1 MIFTCAS
8 GKHGNVRGD
17 HHVLIGVL
25 SAVLLLAPVIPGI
38 GASWIVLAIAG
49 VFVGSLAPDA
59 DAADAA
65 IMSGF
70 SGGRGTLRQ
79 FARHTVIVLP
89 LIGYVIRY
97 GIYYPL
103 SALLWV
109 CTFGAV
115 RPAHRGFMHSLSG
128 IALTTAVLLTY
139 AGAALAFFEI
149 NALPSLLVFGGGF
162 FSGSLLHLLADSCT
176 RSGVC
181 WGFPLSGR
189 RLAGTFP
196 SGRNDRRADI
206 FAGLL
211 GGGAVLFLVAGPL
224 GILEPGA
231 VPAGALLYCAAC
243 WALFLHDTGV
253 HLSG

>member
-1 MIFTCAS
+1 M
-8 GKHGNVRGD
+8 
-17 HHVLIGVL
+17 LIGVL
-25 SAVLLLAPVIPGI
+25 SAVLLLAPLIPDL

-65 IMSGF
+65 IMSGL

-103 SALLWV
+103 SALLWI

-115 RPAHRGFMHSLSG
+115 RPAHRGFMHSLPG
-128 IALTTAVLLTY
+128 ITLTTALLLAY
-139 AGAALAFFEI
+139 AGAALSFFEVQ
-149 NALPSLLVFGGGF
+149 ALPSLLIFGCGF
-162 FSGSLLHLLADSCT
+162 FAGSLLHLLADSCT

-181 WGFPLSGR
+181 WGFPVSEM

-211 GGGAVLFLVAGPL
+211 GGGAVLFLIAGPL

-231 VPAGALLYCAAC
+231 VPAGAILYCAAC
-243 WALFLHDTGV
+243 WALFLYDTGV
-253 HLSG
+253 RRRG

>member
-1 MIFTCAS
+1 
-8 GKHGNVRGD
+8 VRGD
-17 HHVLIGVL
+17 HHVLIAVL
-25 SAVLLLAPVIPGI
+25 SALVLLAPWIPSLGP
-38 GASWIVLAIAG
+38 SWIVLAIAG

-59 DAADAA
+59 DAADAT

-70 SGGRGTLRQ
+70 PGGRGTLRQ

-115 RPAHRGFMHSLSG
+115 RPAHRGFMHSLPG
-128 IALTTAVLLTY
+128 IVTTTALLFAY
-139 AGAALAFFEI
+139 AGAALAFFDLH
-149 NALPSLLVFGGGF
+149 ALPSLPVFGCGF
-162 FSGSLLHLLADSCT
+162 FAGSLLHLLADSCT
-176 RSGVC
+176 RTGIC
-181 WGFPLSGR
+181 WGFPVTER
-189 RLAGTFP
+189 RLAGTYP

-224 GILEPGA
+224 GIMEPGA

-243 WALFLHDTGV
+243 WALFLYDTGV
-253 HLSG
+253 HRRG